1 MVMLLLCLMIISVE
15 YIFFILGIYFIGK
28 LILYGIFV
36 CFVNVYIGNI
46 CNYRIILVLNKY
58 KIVYCKG

>member
-28 LILYGIFV
+28 LICMEFLYVLLMCI
-36 CFVNVYIGNI
+36 IGNI
-46 CNYRIILVLNKY
+46 NYRIILVLNKY